1 MRSTTAPA
9 AVLRARFVRFVL
21 FVLSFLRYDV
31 LPVVNAQTDEQ
42 NFFVNPSVPGPN
54 QAFSANPTWSIG
66 STQTIKWKTNYEN
79 YTMNLWQQDLGL
91 GSANGPGPT
100 VFCNAEP
107 LYRRERLI
115 ANKV

>member
-1 MRSTTAPA
+1 MRSATAPA
-9 AVLRARFVRFVL
+9 AVLRAL

-42 NFFVNPSVPGPN
+42 NFFENPSVPGPN
-54 QAFSANPTWSIG
+54 QAFSANPTWRIG
-66 STQTIKWKTNYEN
+66 STQTIQWKTNYEN
-79 YTMNLWQQDLGL
+79 YTMNLWQQQPDLL
-91 GSANGPGPT
+91 AAANGPGPT

-107 LYRRERLI
+107 RYPHEKLK